1 ETGGSTTL
9 VIGRSDG
16 QLLLARTLP
25 GTWNDDPDRLA
36 LDLNRTILYSNQQ
49 YATMPVKGVWLFGA
63 GAAEQ
68 CPAMQRQIQ
77 FPVSVSPVDSGP
89 FYWPGESPKLSGE
102 SSPNFVSPELQK
114 APQRRVF
121 ATLVAAGTILA
132 AAVGLGSAGYFL
144 LQARQEMA
152 NVK

>member
-1 ETGGSTTL
+1 NLHLVSILPPSAVLHHQLTQLPIEKEEVALLAAETGGSTTL

-25 GTWNDDPDRLA
+25 GTWNDDTDRLA

-114 APQRRVF
+114 APQRRV
-121 ATLVAAGTILA
+121 
-132 AAVGLGSAGYFL
+132 
-144 LQARQEMA
+144 
-152 NVK
+152 